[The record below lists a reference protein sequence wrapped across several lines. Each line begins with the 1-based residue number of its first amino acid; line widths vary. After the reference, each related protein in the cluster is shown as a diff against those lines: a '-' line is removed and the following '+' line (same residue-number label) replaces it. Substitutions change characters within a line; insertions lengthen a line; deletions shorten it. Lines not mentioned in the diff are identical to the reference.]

1 MHARTFRYR
10 ITFLRLRLHFSS
22 LFFLPKIVPKLS
34 SLYHRIVL
42 VVLKPSMPR
51 RPRSLSRI
59 IKATGGQTR
68 VLEAGI
74 GVRAGAKQGSLCL
87 SFICPFLHTRCPSQ
101 SMEVALAGADSWS
114 DSGFLR
120 EAAGR
125 PEESVVAVRQA
136 GQVALLK

>member
-1 MHARTFRYR
+1 M
-10 ITFLRLRLHFSS
+10 
-22 LFFLPKIVPKLS
+22 PKLS

-42 VVLKPSMPR
+42 VALKPSMPR

-59 IKATGGQTR
+59 IKATGGQPR

-87 SFICPFLHTRCPSQ
+87 SFICPFLHTRCLSQ
-101 SMEVALAGADSWS
+101 SVEVALAGADSWS

-120 EAAGR
+120 EADWAALSSQLWPCDREDRWHFSSRGSKKDSASAR
-125 PEESVVAVRQA
+125 GLFFPFSV
-136 GQVALLK
+136 L